1 MELMHIPAPWAK
13 SYTKLL
19 AFNQTEYDR
28 VLNLDSDAT
37 ISQVIRVNWIF
48 G

>member
-1 MELMHIPAPWAK
+1 MIAAPWAA

-37 ISQVIRVNWIF
+37 LLQVSKSLVDF
-48 G
+48 LATV